1 MAEKH
6 AQSAPIPPTALAD
19 ALRDGNPAQLE
30 HALLEWVYQD
40 RELAQAQALL
50 DQRALSSQ
58 QAALLYYWLYMI
70 ELVIAGNHREGRRWL
85 DQNSQFRLHL
95 AGILLR
101 LTRTHGDVCQ
111 QVYSWRSQPPLRLT
125 PHRVEAMI
133 RERECQRQRG
143 PTAEQRAA

>member
-30 HALLEWVYQD
+30 HALLD
-40 RELAQAQALL
+40 R
-50 DQRALSSQ
+50 RALSSQ

-101 LTRTHGDVCQ
+101 LTRTHGDACQ

>member
-6 AQSAPIPPTALAD
+6 AHVAPLPPTALAD
-19 ALRDGNPAQLE
+19 ALRDENPAQLE
-30 HALLEWVYQD
+30 QALLEWVFQD

-50 DQRALSSQ
+50 EQRALTPQ

-70 ELVIAGNHREGRRWL
+70 ELVIASNHREGRRWL
-85 DQNSQFRLHL
+85 DQNSQFRLQL

-101 LTRTHGDVCQ
+101 LTRLHGDACQ
-111 QVYSWRSQPPLRLT
+111 QVYSWRNQAPLPLT

-133 RERECQRQRG
+133 RSRECQRQRG
-143 PTAEQRAA
+143 SAQEQRAA